1 MMSVQNETA
10 YLDNLTGIYNRAF
23 MFATQRYSKMDGA
36 IMMDINS
43 FKSINDNYAHEEGD
57 EAFRIVAGFLKDDY
71 RWFYK
76 AARFCHA

>member
-57 EAFRIVAGFLKDDY
+57 EAFRIVAGVLKDDY

-76 AARFCHA
+76 AAGFCHA